1 MPSAADFEK
10 LGVFYLGRPYDPQQK
25 KAQDGVLLYDSK
37 DLVTHAVCVG
47 MTGSG
52 KTGLCLALIEEAAI
66 DGIPA
71 ILIDP
76 KGDLANLLL
85 TFPALRPEDF
95 RPWINED
102 DARRKNL
109 SADDYA
115 RQQAEQWQKGLAS
128 WGEDGARI
136 QRLRDAADFAI
147 YTPGSNAG
155 IPLSILKSFA
165 APPPAIREDEELL
178 RERIGTTATSL
189 LGLLGIDADPIK
201 SREHILIA
209 TILDAAWRQ
218 GRELDLAGLIQQIQ
232 TPPVKRVGVLDLDA
246 FFPSKDRFALAM
258 SLNNL
263 LAAPG
268 FGAWMEGEPLDV
280 DALLHTPEGKPRVAI
295 VSIAHLSDAERMFFV
310 SLLLNQVVG
319 WMRTQSGTTSL
330 RALLYMDEIFGF
342 FPPVANPPS
351 KTPLLTLL
359 KQARA
364 FGVGVVLATQNPV
377 DLDYKGLSNTGT
389 WLIGRLQTERDK
401 ARVLDG
407 LEGAAGTAGQGFDRA
422 GLERILSGLSTRV
435 FLMNNVHEDHP
446 VVFESRWVMSYL
458 RGPLT
463 RAQIKTLMD
472 ARRAAGG
479 SAPATVPTAATA
491 SASATTR
498 RSSAP
503 AAPVAAAPASAPP
516 TRGKAA
522 RPAAPVA
529 EPAPAEAASGSG
541 QRPLLP
547 PDVPQHFAPA
557 HGAAPAG
564 STLYYRPMLV
574 GSAQVRVSDAKSG
587 VDVSRDLVYLTPI
600 TDEAVPVAWDQAAAV
615 SFTTSDLAT
624 APEDDA
630 AFGELPVPAGKKKSY
645 DGWSKDFASWL
656 LQSQTIDLLRSPSL
670 KVVSKPGESERDFRV
685 RLQESTRQDRDRASE
700 ALRQKYAPKVA
711 ALQERR
717 RRAEQAVERESEQA
731 KSQGIQ
737 TAISVGATIL
747 GAFLGRKSIT
757 ASTIGRATTAARG
770 AGRVLKETQ
779 DVGRARE
786 TVAAVDEAIAALD
799 AQFKAE
805 ADTLGASTDPLTERL
820 ETLALKPTRQ
830 NISVRLVA
838 LAWAPCW
845 RDRAGA
851 VSPAWA

>member
-1 MPSAADFEK
+1 MPSAGDFEK
-10 LGVFYLGRPYDPQQK
+10 LGVFYLGRLYDSQQK
-25 KAQDGVLLYDSK
+25 KPQDGLLLYDSK

-85 TFPALRPEDF
+85 TFPELRPEDF
-95 RPWINED
+95 RPWVNED
-102 DARRKNL
+102 DARRTNV
-109 SADDYA
+109 SPDDYA
-115 RQQAEQWQKGLAS
+115 RQQAQQWQKGLAA

-136 QRLRDAADFAI
+136 RRLRDAADFAV

-165 APPPAIREDEELL
+165 APPPAIREDDELL
-178 RERIGTTATSL
+178 RERIGTTTVSL
-189 LGLLGIDADPIK
+189 LGLLGISADPIK

-218 GRELDLAGLIQQIQ
+218 GQELDLAALIQQIQ
-232 TPPVKRVGVLDLDA
+232 TPPVKRVGVLDLEA
-246 FFPSKDRFALAM
+246 FFPSHERFALAM

-280 DALLHTPEGKPRVAI
+280 DTLLHTPAGKPRVAI
-295 VSIAHLSDAERMFFV
+295 LSIAHLNDAERMFFV

-330 RALLYMDEIFGF
+330 RALLYMDEIFGY

-364 FGVGVVLATQNPV
+364 FGIGVVLATQNPV

-389 WLIGRLQTERDK
+389 WFIGRLQTERDK

-407 LEGAAGTAGQGFDRA
+407 LEGAAGSAGKGFDRA
-422 GLERILSGLSTRV
+422 GLERTLSGLSSRI
-435 FLMNNVHEDHP
+435 FLMNNVHEDEP
-446 VVFESRWVMSYL
+446 VVFETRWVMSYL

-472 ARRAAGG
+472 
-479 SAPATVPTAATA
+479 
-491 SASATTR
+491 TR
-498 RSSAP
+498 RGA
-503 AAPVAAAPASAPP
+503 
-516 TRGKAA
+516 
-522 RPAAPVA
+522 
-529 EPAPAEAASGSG
+529 APAEAAKGPRAAVRTAPAAAAG
-541 QRPLLP
+541 GGPRPVLP
-547 PDVPQHFAPA
+547 PDIPQHFVPA
-557 HGAAPAG
+557 RGAAPAG
-564 STLYYRPMLV
+564 STLLYRPMLF
-574 GSAQVRVSDAKSG
+574 GAAQIRVADTKMK
-587 VDVSRDLVYLTPI
+587 VDVSRDLAFLTPI
-600 TDEAVPVAWDQAAAV
+600 TGEAVPVRWDEVSSVGFTSSDLTSSPEGDAGFVELPAAA
-615 SFTTSDLAT
+615 S
-624 APEDDA
+624 
-630 AFGELPVPAGKKKSY
+630 KKKSY
-645 DGWSKDFASWL
+645 DGWTKDFASWL
-656 LQSQTIDLLRSPSL
+656 LQSQKVELLRSPSL
-670 KVVSKPGESERDFRV
+670 KVVSNSEESERDFRV

-717 RRAEQAVERESEQA
+717 RRAEQTVARESEQA
-731 KSQGIQ
+731 KHQGIQ

-747 GAFLGRKSIT
+747 GAFLGRKSINV
-757 ASTIGRATTAARG
+757 STIGRATTAARG

-779 DVGRARE
+779 DIGRAKE
-786 TVAAVDEAIAALD
+786 TVAAVDQAIADLD
-799 AQFKAE
+799 EQFKAE
-805 ADTLGASTDPLTERL
+805 ADALGARTDPLTEPL
-820 ETLALKPTRQ
+820 ETVQLKPTRQ
-830 NISVRLVA
+830 NIAVRIVTLV
-838 LAWAPCW
+838 WAPHW
-845 RDRAGA
+845 RDAAGA
-851 VSPAWA
+851 ATPAWE

>member
-25 KAQDGVLLYDSK
+25 KSQDGVLLYDSK

-85 TFPALRPEDF
+85 TFPGLRPEDF

-109 SADDYA
+109 SPDDYA
-115 RQQAEQWQKGLAS
+115 RQQAELWQKGLAA

-246 FFPSKDRFALAM
+246 FFH
-258 SLNNL
+258 NL

-268 FGAWMEGEPLDV
+268 FGAWMEGEPPDV

-310 SLLLNQVVG
+310 SLLLNQMVG

-407 LEGAAGTAGQGFDRA
+407 LDGGHRGPGLRPRGARAHPLRALDPRLPDEQRARGSPGRVREPLGDVLPARAAHARPDQDADGRAPWRWRARAGSHPLGPGPRGRGPRGRGRCGRGGAGTREGAHR
-422 GLERILSGLSTRV
+422 
-435 FLMNNVHEDHP
+435 
-446 VVFESRWVMSYL
+446 
-458 RGPLT
+458 RG
-463 RAQIKTLMD
+463 
-472 ARRAAGG
+472 
-479 SAPATVPTAATA
+479 
-491 SASATTR
+491 
-498 RSSAP
+498 
-503 AAPVAAAPASAPP
+503 
-516 TRGKAA
+516 
-522 RPAAPVA
+522 
-529 EPAPAEAASGSG
+529 
-541 QRPLLP
+541 
-547 PDVPQHFAPA
+547 
-557 HGAAPAG
+557 
-564 STLYYRPMLV
+564 
-574 GSAQVRVSDAKSG
+574 
-587 VDVSRDLVYLTPI
+587 
-600 TDEAVPVAWDQAAAV
+600 
-615 SFTTSDLAT
+615 
-624 APEDDA
+624 
-630 AFGELPVPAGKKKSY
+630 
-645 DGWSKDFASWL
+645 
-656 LQSQTIDLLRSPSL
+656 
-670 KVVSKPGESERDFRV
+670 
-685 RLQESTRQDRDRASE
+685 
-700 ALRQKYAPKVA
+700 
-711 ALQERR
+711 
-717 RRAEQAVERESEQA
+717 
-731 KSQGIQ
+731 
-737 TAISVGATIL
+737 
-747 GAFLGRKSIT
+747 GR
-757 ASTIGRATTAARG
+757 
-770 AGRVLKETQ
+770 
-779 DVGRARE
+779 
-786 TVAAVDEAIAALD
+786 
-799 AQFKAE
+799 
-805 ADTLGASTDPLTERL
+805 
-820 ETLALKPTRQ
+820 
-830 NISVRLVA
+830 
-838 LAWAPCW
+838 
-845 RDRAGA
+845 
-851 VSPAWA
+851 